1 MAAKREQLLWDSVW
15 LIAESLEKVYS
26 LRAILSAG
34 VTLFANLSPLD
45 REGAIRRARDVSSE
59 TTFDLLTEDEVEM
72 LAKFRAEVGADVA
85 SGKKSE
91 AK

>member
-15 LIAESLEKVYS
+15 STAESLEKVYS

-34 VTLFANLSPLD
+34 VMLFSRLSPLD

-72 LAKFRAEVGADVA
+72 LAKFRAEVGADVGD
-85 SGKKSE
+85 GKKSE